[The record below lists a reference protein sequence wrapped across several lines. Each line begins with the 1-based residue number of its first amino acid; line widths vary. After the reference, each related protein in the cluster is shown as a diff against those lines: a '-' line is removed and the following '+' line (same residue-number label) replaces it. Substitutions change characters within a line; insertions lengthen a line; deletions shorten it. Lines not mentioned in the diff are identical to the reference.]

1 VDSPR
6 FLLFDLDGTLVD
18 SVGDLGC
25 ALNLLAAEL
34 GRPPLE
40 LERIRTIIGDGAT
53 KLIKRAFGEENYQR
67 HQLLRFLDIYTEHLI
82 DTTAPYPGIRELLA
96 RHPAERMAVV
106 TNKPYRLTVEL
117 LAGLDLARHFKT
129 VIGGD
134 STPQKKPDPLPV
146 IRALERLGA
155 TPQQTVMIGDHHTD
169 LYAAQAAGVASCF
182 CAYGFGHSDGLAA
195 DYRAGSPADLLLL
208 FPGAAG

>member
-1 VDSPR
+1 MATPR

-18 SVGDLGC
+18 SVADLGC

-34 GRPPLE
+34 GRPPLTPD
-40 LERIRTIIGDGAT
+40 RVRGIIGDGAT
-53 KLIKRAFGEENYQR
+53 ALIKRAFGAEQYQPD
-67 HQLLRFLDIYTEHLI
+67 QLLRFLEIYTEHLI
-82 DTTAPYPGIRELLA
+82 DCTAPYPGIRALLA
-96 RHPAERMAVV
+96 RYPAERMAVV
-106 TNKPYRLTVEL
+106 TNKPYRLSVEL
-117 LAGLDLARHFKT
+117 LNGLDLARHFKT

-146 IRALERLGA
+146 VTALERLGA

-169 LYAAQAAGVASCF
+169 LYAAQAAGVATCF
-182 CAYGFGHSDGLAA
+182 CAYGFGHSDGLAS